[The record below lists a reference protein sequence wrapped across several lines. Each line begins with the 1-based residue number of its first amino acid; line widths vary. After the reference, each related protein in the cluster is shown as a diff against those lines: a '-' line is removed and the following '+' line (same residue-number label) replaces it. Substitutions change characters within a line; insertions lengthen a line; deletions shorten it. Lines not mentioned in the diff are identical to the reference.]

1 MNSMKKG
8 ELYIISAPSG
18 AGKSSLIHEV
28 LRRSSSSNSS
38 IELSVSAT
46 TRPPRPND
54 IDGQDYFFMTKDKFE
69 ELEKKEAFLESANV
83 HGNKYGTL
91 KDYVNSKLEAGINL
105 ILDID
110 VQGFEQIK
118 QKNIMNTSV
127 FIIPPSITELK
138 ARLLKRNADTP
149 EVIEERLKNAIEE
162 LGGANEYDYKIL
174 NENFDMAADELYN
187 LIMNRGVQNK
197 DAKHISEILEDLLS
211 N

>member
-8 ELYIISAPSG
+8 ELYIISAPSW

-28 LRRSSSSNSS
+28 LKRSSSSDSS

-46 TRPPRPND
+46 TRLPRPKD
-54 IDGQDYFFMTKDKFE
+54 IDGQDYFFMTKEKFE

-91 KDYVNSKLEAGINL
+91 KDYVNSKLEVGINL

-110 VQGFEQIK
+110 VQGFEQIQ
-118 QKNIMNTSV
+118 QKDIPNTSV

-138 ARLLKRNADTP
+138 SRLLKRNADTP
-149 EVIEERLKNAIEE
+149 EVIEERLKNAIAE
-162 LGGANEYDYKIL
+162 LGGANNYDHKIL
-174 NENFDMAADELYN
+174 NENFDMASDELYN